1 MQKRR
6 LGRGL
11 GALISES
18 GKENGLLDI
27 SISEIRPNPYQPRSD
42 FDSDKIEELARSI
55 EEKGILQPLIVSKRE
70 DGYDLIVGERR
81 LRAAGRAGLSSVP
94 CLIMELPEEELL
106 EIALVENLQREDLDP
121 VEEARAYSQMIEKF
135 ELSQADVAEKVGKNR
150 STIANA
156 LRLLNLPPEVQ
167 ELLQDGKLSAGHA
180 RTLLGIEGAENQI
193 NAANAMVDRG
203 LSVREAEEDRRTR
216 RERSSAAGE
225 RKSRR
230 AVDPRI
236 RRVEEELQ
244 RHFGTLV
251 KLKGSQKGS
260 IVIKYYS
267 MEDLNRILDIL
278 RIEI

>member
-18 GKENGLLDI
+18 GKERGLLDI

-55 EEKGILQPLIVSKRE
+55 EEKGVLQPLIVSKRE

-216 RERSSAAGE
+216 QERSSAAGE
-225 RKSRR
+225 RKSRK